1 MLQLTP
7 SRIIIQN
14 EAQMMIKKKKDSQ
27 MVVLPPK
34 ICLKY
39 PNEYLNTLNVFYYI
53 YFSLLYLKKNQI
65 SYLYL

>member
-39 PNEYLNTLNVFYYI
+39 PNEYLNTLNVF
-53 YFSLLYLKKNQI
+53 LLYLFQSLI
-65 SYLYL
+65 F